1 MSQPNEKKAQES
13 KSQAEFS
20 VDISGEQTHVEIT
33 LTAQQFKQIL
43 RPLALLLSHLV
54 AAGLATVGMNPA
66 LLKSHETSPTT
77 RPVTTLC
84 GSHSDPLK

>member
-20 VDISGEQTHVEIT
+20 VDITGENTHVEIT
-33 LTAQQFKQIL
+33 LPSQQVKQIL

-54 AAGLATVGMNPA
+54 AAGLATVGMNPT
-66 LLKSHETSPTT
+66 LLESHETTPAP
-77 RPVTTLC
+77 RPVKTLC
-84 GSHSDPLK
+84 IPHSDTPK